1 MGRLLEK
8 IKESKKKSTHIYT
21 LSDILTLLLEEA
33 HLSEFRKNFSCQCL
47 AKRFY
52 LYSVKI

>member
-47 AKRFY
+47 ANRFY

>member
-8 IKESKKKSTHIYT
+8 IEESKKKSTHIYT

-33 HLSEFRKNFSCQCL
+33 HTCLSSEKISPV
-47 AKRFY
+47 
-52 LYSVKI
+52 SVLPTDFIYTV